1 MINPIPAHKIRPN
14 LRLLIEEVS
23 SSDPRVGS
31 RFTIVIL
38 SQRTEVDHQSQ
49 RRNESISQRDARV
62 SARPPVVWAALLAL
76 VLILFNQHFPASIE
90 DSLRLL
96 GSATGGVALFASGI
110 VLFLR
115 RVAFNLSV
123 GVAVIARNIV
133 IPAVI

>member
-1 MINPIPAHKIRPN
+1 M
-14 LRLLIEEVS
+14 VTMS
-23 SSDPRVGS
+23 
-31 RFTIVIL
+31 L
-38 SQRTEVDHQSQ
+38 SCLSRTEVDHQSEG
-49 RRNESISQRDARV
+49 RNESISQRDARV

-115 RVAFNLSV
+115 RVAFNLTV

>member
-1 MINPIPAHKIRPN
+1 
-14 LRLLIEEVS
+14 
-23 SSDPRVGS
+23 
-31 RFTIVIL
+31 VIL
-38 SQRTEVDHQSQ
+38 FQRTEVDHQSQ

-110 VLFLR
+110 TCCFAPR
-115 RVAFNLSV
+115 RFQPH
-123 GVAVIARNIV
+123 RNRPQYRDTSRDMISPKPRFRPPHFV
-133 IPAVI
+133 SW